1 MLRPAPR
8 KKFGRELMSCNRL
21 AVLILSVAFLGSLFP
36 SPSAAQEQALT
47 TGGITGVV
55 VNPNNAVVVHSRVT
69 LKNIARN
76 TTEETTTNNSGAY
89 QFVLLEPGAYT
100 VTVEASGFQVATRQV
115 NVTVGEPILV
125 NFQLAV
131 QLKGVAAP
139 KPQKAVLVQAE
150 NGSLVTTLNEQQI
163 SDLPNPG
170 NDMTY
175 LAQIVPGVIMNTES
189 GSGHFT
195 SSGTP
200 ATSNG
205 FRVDGMADNEPFLN
219 VNNAGATKLLLGTS
233 EVQEVTVATQNY
245 GGNSGDFAGADINYV
260 TKSGEGGLHGNADYL
275 WNGRTLNANSW
286 LNNQAGTTRPFDN
299 VNQWSGAVG
308 GPIKRN
314 RLFFYFDNEG
324 LRVVVPTTQQVII
337 PSPDFEVATVNNLSG
352 TLPNSTVFYCANT
365 TLTSLDLG
373 TANCPSSGG
382 VTTNP
387 PNVHL
392 GDGVFNIYNQA
403 AGAANAADILPPNSF
418 PDPNVAGNTIFTG
431 DGCGTFTGNSSFGIS
446 EPNGTPPPTLL
457 PCALAFQ
464 SNVSN
469 LSKDMIFA
477 ARVDYII
484 GVNDRA
490 FIRYQRDSGTEGVH
504 TDPFNN
510 PAASPVFNAAVNLS
524 EDQGQ
529 LEETHAF
536 GNTGTNQFVL
546 AAQWYSNIL
555 KPTTSLDPT
564 TTFPAQLSFADG
576 SFTPIGGILST
587 LPQGRNSTQVQI
599 SDDFSRAWGRATIKA
614 GGSFR
619 RLDISNHDFG
629 RNTIPFVQ
637 ALTLNDFYAGGTS
650 NSGTVGDL
658 LTQAFPTSTNL
669 PMAYYTSSLYF
680 EDDWR
685 ATDSFT
691 FTFAVRGSH
700 DSNPICRY
708 LCFSRLTGDFN
719 FLANG
724 TNGATLGDC
733 PYNNSQCLNSSEQ
746 VGILATQERA
756 FPSYQTILWDP
767 RASFAW
773 RPYGPSSR
781 TVIRAGGG
789 LFHDLFPALVTDS
802 LASNPPQL
810 NSFTVVS
817 NDLSPTEATNLF
829 ASAAQANT
837 AFISGFAAG
846 QTVSEITTSP
856 TVINFTQPGMTVTTR
871 NMKAPEYQKWSFE
884 VEREMGTN
892 MVLSIGVNG
901 THGVHLPI
909 ANNSANAFG
918 FSNLPAGTDPPPGET
933 YPTALTGPFPSGRC
947 AAPTSTPCTGIDPR
961 FAQVTVIS
969 SSGISNYNAATASF
983 QRRFI
988 KFGSGVVL
996 ASYTFSKAHDD
1007 VSNGGFL
1014 PFNAGETPSLLS
1026 PQDPYNFRGSYGP
1039 SDFDARHNVSA
1050 GYVWELPLQKLLGGR
1065 GPARLVNGWE
1075 IAGTVFYRTGFPFSV
1090 TDQKFSSSFAGND
1103 YFSTILPQPLVA
1115 IPLNACDGSAA
1126 VTKGKPCLPIGAF
1139 PVSGAESFVNGFSTG
1154 LRNLFRGPNYFNA
1167 DFALSKS
1174 TQLPGWRR
1182 ASIVLG
1188 LQAFN
1193 VFNHANFDL
1202 PIADISNPQFGRI
1215 LQQVSS
1221 PTSILGGF
1229 PNANA
1234 SARMAQIKGEIRF

>member
-1 MLRPAPR
+1 
-8 KKFGRELMSCNRL
+8 
-21 AVLILSVAFLGSLFP
+21 
-36 SPSAAQEQALT
+36 
-47 TGGITGVV
+47 
-55 VNPNNAVVVHSRVT
+55 
-69 LKNIARN
+69 
-76 TTEETTTNNSGAY
+76 
-89 QFVLLEPGAYT
+89 VLLEPGAYT

-115 NVTVGEPILV
+115 NVTVGEPILE
-125 NFQLAV
+125 NFQLAI

-139 KPQKAVLVQAE
+139 KPQKTALLQAE
-150 NGSLVTTLNEQQI
+150 NGSLVTTLNAQQI
-163 SDLPNPG
+163 SGLPNPG

-175 LAQIVPGVIMNTES
+175 LAQIIPGVIMNTES
-189 GSGHFT
+189 GSGHFA

-219 VNNAGATKLLLGTS
+219 VNNAGATKLMLGTS
-233 EVQEVTVATQNY
+233 EVQEMTVATNNY
-245 GGNSGDFAGADINYV
+245 GGDSGDFAGADVNYV
-260 TKSGEGGLHGNADYL
+260 TKSGEGGLHGNVDYL
-275 WNGRTLNANSW
+275 WNGRKLNANSW
-286 LNNQAGTTRPFDN
+286 LNNQAGTARPFDN
-299 VNQWSGAVG
+299 VNQWAAALG

-314 RLFFYFDNEG
+314 RLFFYFDTEG

-337 PSPDFEVATVNNLSG
+337 PSPDFEVATVNNLIG

-365 TLTSLDLG
+365 TLTSPDLPSVS
-373 TANCPSSGG
+373 CPSSGG

-392 GDGVFNIYNQA
+392 GQGIFNIYNQA
-403 AGAANAADILPPNSF
+403 SGAANAVDILPPNSF
-418 PDPNVAGNTIFTG
+418 STGSGNTIFTG
-431 DGCGTFTGNSSFGIS
+431 DGCGTFTGNSSFSVS
-446 EPNGTPPPTLL
+446 EPTGTPPPPLL

-464 SNVSN
+464 SNTDN
-469 LSKDMIFA
+469 LSKDLIFTG
-477 ARVDYII
+477 RVDYIL

-510 PAASPVFNAAVNLS
+510 PAASPVFNAAINLT
-524 EDQGQ
+524 EHQGQ

-536 GNTGTNQFVL
+536 GNTGMNQFLL

-564 TTFPAQLSFADG
+564 TTFPAQLSFADS
-576 SFTPIGGILST
+576 SFAPLGGILST

-599 SDDFSRAWGRATIKA
+599 SDDFSRTWGRATVKV
-614 GGSFR
+614 GGTLR
-619 RLDISNHDFG
+619 RLDVSNHDFG

-637 ALTLNDFYAGGTS
+637 ILTLNDFYAGGNS
-650 NSGTVGDL
+650 NSGTIGDS

-691 FTFAVRGSH
+691 FTFTVRGSH

-708 LCFSRLTGDFN
+708 LCFSRLTNDFN
-719 FLANG
+719 RLANG
-724 TNGATLGDC
+724 TNGTTLGDC
-733 PYNNSQCLNSSEQ
+733 PYNNSSSCLASPGQE
-746 VGILATQERA
+746 GILATQERA

-773 RPYGPSSR
+773 RPYGSSSH
-781 TVIRAGGG
+781 TVIRAGAG
-789 LFHDLFPALVTDS
+789 LFHDLFPAMVTDL

-810 NSFTVVS
+810 NTFTAVS
-817 NDLSPTEATNLF
+817 NNLAPTETTNLF
-829 ASAAQANT
+829 ASAAQANS
-837 AFISGFAAG
+837 AFVSGFASG
-846 QTVSEITTSP
+846 QTVSQITTSP
-856 TVINFTQPGMTVTTR
+856 TVTSFTQPGMTLTNR
-871 NMKAPEYQKWSFE
+871 NMRAPEYQKWSLE
-884 VEREMGTN
+884 VQREMGSNT
-892 MVLSIGVNG
+892 IFTFGFTG

-909 ANNSANAFG
+909 VNNSANAFG
-918 FSNLPAGTDPPPGET
+918 FSNLPTGTDPPSSGPLGPET
-933 YPTALTGPFPSGRC
+933 YPTALTSQFPSGRC

-983 QRRFI
+983 QHRFI

-996 ASYTFSKAHDD
+996 ASYTFSRAHDD

-1014 PFNAGETPSLLS
+1014 PFNAGEAPSLLS

-1039 SDFDARHNVSA
+1039 SDFDAKHNISA
-1050 GYVWELPLQKLLGGR
+1050 GYVWELPLRKMFGGR
-1065 GPARLVNGWE
+1065 GPGRLVNGWQ

-1090 TDQKFSSSFAGND
+1090 TDQVFSSSFTGND
-1103 YFSTILPQPLVA
+1103 YFSTILPEPLAA
-1115 IPLNACDGSAA
+1115 IPLNACGRSAA
-1126 VTKGKPCLPIGAF
+1126 GPKGKPCLPIGAF
-1139 PVSGAESFVNGFSTG
+1139 PVSGSESFVNGFSTG

-1167 DFALSKS
+1167 DFAISKS
-1174 TQLPGWRR
+1174 TQLPGWHS
-1182 ASIVLG
+1182 ASLVLG

-1202 PIADISNPQFGRI
+1202 PIADISNPLFGTIER
-1215 LQQVSS
+1215 QVSS